1 MYADPKTFT
10 EMSGHSIKVDFGIR
24 SEQGNNIKV
33 KNCKRYR
40 GGVEAGAVWSGPG
53 RRGGSRAA
61 AMALMTRRAA
71 PRTGRGRRGA
81 RRRGPGEDAEV
92 RGGAGRAGEDDDE
105 AWGRPAWGRR
115 GGTAG

>member
-1 MYADPKTFT
+1 MQW
-10 EMSGHSIKVDFGIR
+10 EGRGH
-24 SEQGNNIKV
+24 EQTARTNTQVWIVAAVRNREIEHITSA
-33 KNCKRYR
+33 
-40 GGVEAGAVWSGPG
+40 EAGAAWSGPG

-61 AMALMTRRAA
+61 VMALMTRRAA

-105 AWGRPAWGRR
+105 AWGRPA
-115 GGTAG
+115 